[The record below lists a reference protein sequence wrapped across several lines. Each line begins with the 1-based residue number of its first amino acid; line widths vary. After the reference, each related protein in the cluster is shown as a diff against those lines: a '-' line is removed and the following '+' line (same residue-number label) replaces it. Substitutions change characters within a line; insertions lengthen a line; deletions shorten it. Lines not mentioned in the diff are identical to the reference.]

1 MNTAMETPAYTTLL
15 NLVQTV
21 NAYAASE
28 DEVVATVV
36 YLINSGKVVLCGN
49 FAGAKIDC
57 SALGHVTPHSP
68 IPPLSKPAT
77 FEREPPIQG
86 TEADPR
92 SAPFIAQACDIEDE
106 QGG

>member
-1 MNTAMETPAYTTLL
+1 METPTHTTLL

-21 NAYAASE
+21 SAYAASE
-28 DEVVATVV
+28 DEVVATIV

-68 IPPLSKPAT
+68 TPSLLQPAT
-77 FEREPPIQG
+77 FEREPPIQS

-92 SAPFIAQACDIEDE
+92 SAPFIAQACDVEDE
-106 QGG
+106 